1 MTAQGRVA
9 PPLRT
14 AFLVWGL
21 AAALYFLAFFQ
32 RVTPAVIT
40 RELMTEFAIGAAALG
55 NLSAFYFYTYVGIQI
70 PTGLLVDR
78 YGPRR
83 ILTAGAGISA
93 LGTLAFALAPTYA
106 LAALGRL
113 LVGASVGVAFVAM
126 LKLAAHWFAP
136 AHHDI
141 HAQHPVQLAEVLVQ
155 FAEEA
160 VPG

>member
-55 NLSAFYFYTYVGIQI
+55 KIADLTSIDTVYQVCAFLPLF
-70 PTGLLVDR
+70 GLL
-78 YGPRR
+78 
-83 ILTAGAGISA
+83 IA
-93 LGTLAFALAPTYA
+93 LLPKIESNRLA
-106 LAALGRL
+106 
-113 LVGASVGVAFVAM
+113 
-126 LKLAAHWFAP
+126 
-136 AHHDI
+136 
-141 HAQHPVQLAEVLVQ
+141 
-155 FAEEA
+155 
-160 VPG
+160 